1 MVKGTWRKTA
11 ILLNLAVKYP
21 SFHIV
26 LILVLCM
33 GLTGCGKAKGD
44 TGNAAADGII
54 VTGTEQDGSDK
65 VVLWGSDQTDDSSI
79 SDSRIQNDT
88 VQDSGLQTS
97 VVATVSPA
105 ILATG
110 GIYSSVHSKET
121 EAAISAGVAVTLAG
135 IGGDMAAKVQAAA
148 TMPEDTLVVDASD
161 AAGTS
166 DDGYFEITEDILGPE
181 DTMVLEGGEEENT
194 EETEEEAQEET
205 TKPSSGGGKLVV
217 IDPGHQAKGNSEK
230 EPIGPGASET
240 KAKVT
245 GGTHGDTSGLYEYQL
260 TLTVSEKLRDELVAR
275 GYQVQM
281 TRTSHDVNISNSE
294 RAAVAN
300 NAGADAFIRV
310 HANGAE
316 NTSANGAMTICQTPS
331 NPYNGNIYSKSRA
344 LSDAVLD
351 CFVAA
356 TGCKKEKV
364 WETDTMSGINWCQV
378 PTTII
383 EMGYMTNPTEDSNMA
398 SAAYQSKMV
407 TGIANGIDQF
417 FAGQ

>member
-1 MVKGTWRKTA
+1 M
-11 ILLNLAVKYP
+11 L
-21 SFHIV
+21 IV
-26 LILVLCM
+26 MMCM
-33 GLTGCGKAKGD
+33 MLTGCKKTEGE
-44 TGNAAADGII
+44 TENADADGVVI
-54 VTGTEQDGSDK
+54 TGQEQDGSDQ
-65 VVLWGSDQTDDSSI
+65 VVLWETKTEYDGLSEVAGSDSMATNGMT
-79 SDSRIQNDT
+79 QNSTQQADA
-88 VQDSGLQTS
+88 GMNAS
-97 VVATVSPA
+97 VAS
-105 ILATG
+105 LATG
-110 GIYSSVHSKET
+110 GMYSSVHAKET
-121 EAAISAGVAVTLAG
+121 EAAISAGVAVKLAM
-135 IGGDMAAKVQAAA
+135 IGGDMAAKVQAASMAAADTQA
-148 TMPEDTLVVDASD
+148 TDKS
-161 AAGTS
+161 AAGETAGNPLA
-166 DDGYFEITEDILGPE
+166 DDGSFEITEDILGPE
-181 DTMVLEGGEEENT
+181 DTMVLEGGDENT
-194 EETEEEAQEET
+194 EESEEQEEETA
-205 TKPSSGGGKLVV
+205 KPSSGGGKLVV

-260 TLTVSEKLRDELVAR
+260 TLTVSEKLRDELIAR

-398 SAAYQSKMV
+398 SADYQSKMV
-407 TGIANGIDQF
+407 KGITDGIDQI